1 MSRVFKIGKASYG
14 VIIPKTIAIA
24 YDIRPGD
31 LVIFHPSKYG
41 LKLEFRRMR

>member
-31 LVIFHPSKYG
+31 LVIFHPGKDG